1 VMKPEFSAYHGSPHS
16 GVPCTQCH
24 VVPGPVGYA
33 HVKLNGT
40 KQMLMTLFHDY
51 PKPIMAEDKVPAAS
65 STCLNCHD
73 AKRFI
78 GNTLK
83 VNATFADD
91 EGSTKTSSLTL
102 VHVGGSDA
110 QNHLSGI
117 HGAHMGKIEYVATD
131 DTNGTIPW
139 VGKTNGDGSVT
150 EFVAR
155 GAKNSGT
162 GKRRLMDC
170 VDCHNRAAHS
180 FDTAEDALDKDMAQG
195 NPSVSLPF
203 IHKEGLKLVRAVYPT
218 GEIAK
223 VKITEGLTTFY
234 RSQYPAVWNGQQ
246 PQIQAAASALVAIY
260 STNVFPSMNVRWGT
274 HPDNIGH
281 TNSPGCFRCHDGS
294 HTASSG
300 ETITND
306 CSVCHNLL
314 VSDEK
319 SPKLLADLGMK

>member
-1 VMKPEFSAYHGSPHS
+1 
-16 GVPCTQCH
+16 
-24 VVPGPVGYA
+24 
-33 HVKLNGT
+33 
-40 KQMLMTLFHDY
+40 
-51 PKPIMAEDKVPAAS
+51 
-65 STCLNCHD
+65 
-73 AKRFI
+73 
-78 GNTLK
+78 
-83 VNATFADD
+83 
-91 EGSTKTSSLTL
+91 
-102 VHVGGSDA
+102 
-110 QNHLSGI
+110 
-117 HGAHMGKIEYVATD
+117 
-131 DTNGTIPW
+131 
-139 VGKTNGDGSVT
+139 
-150 EFVAR
+150 
-155 GAKNSGT
+155 
-162 GKRRLMDC
+162 MDC